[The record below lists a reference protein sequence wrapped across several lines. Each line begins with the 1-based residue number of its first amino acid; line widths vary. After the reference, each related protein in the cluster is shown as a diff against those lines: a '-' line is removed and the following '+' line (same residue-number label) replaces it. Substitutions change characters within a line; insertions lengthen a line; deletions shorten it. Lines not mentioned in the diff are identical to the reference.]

1 MLVALFDEMAQN
13 LEFYAITIIYV
24 PDTSVL
30 ITIILCLNDFRPSIC
45 DTRLTSYTVSLFLEV
60 ACCSIEK
67 FNVLSYFFS
76 KIFIYVCLS
85 K

>member
-13 LEFYAITIIYV
+13 LEFYANNDV
-24 PDTSVL
+24 PDTSVF

-60 ACCSIEK
+60 A
-67 FNVLSYFFS
+67 
-76 KIFIYVCLS
+76 
-85 K
+85 